1 MSMQPDDTAPSRLD
15 SNCQRCQAVVT
26 LTDVHKVSEQLR
38 REFEVASCDVEAA
51 GASLAWHRPGQLCML
66 LPRATHPCAGFGF
79 KWTSECFI
87 PGVGLHIAPHTT
99 IESCIT
105 RSCAAGHEG
114 SLASSY
120 VDVNTAGP
128 STSAV
133 TRVAGKPSGHQ
144 NLTHI
149 LELATT
155 QTHVDHPLCAK
166 CLDNVARELQ
176 DEAQAAEEQ
185 AHAYEEALATLQA
198 CRPAVLLR
206 HFGLVLLDTPIFG
219 SHTRKHHV

>member
-38 REFEVASCDVEAA
+38 REFDVAACDVEAA
-51 GASLAWHRPGQLCML
+51 GASLAWHRPGQLCTL
-66 LPRATHPCAGFGF
+66 LPRATHPFGGFGL
-79 KWTSECFI
+79 KWSSECFSSS
-87 PGVGLHIAPHTT
+87 VVELHIAPNTTT
-99 IESCIT
+99 IESCTT

-198 CRPAVLLR
+198 CHPAVP
-206 HFGLVLLDTPIFG
+206 FW
-219 SHTRKHHV
+219 HVCPY